1 MYPKP
6 KPHFLMALQ
15 MVDLTI
21 VTTAMTT
28 KMMAMTTTMEREEV
42 LAKLQKKRIGNNVVM
57 LD

>member
-1 MYPKP
+1 
-6 KPHFLMALQ
+6 MALQ
-15 MVDLTI
+15 MVDVTI